1 MTPNSSAL
9 GVPLPE
15 VNSAD
20 SGPRIDPKDL
30 LAAWRETVTA
40 GASQP
45 VHEPLSSWNAYV
57 SNVSW
62 PATKSPG
69 HDSSD
74 LLYSIALRDMLMTQ
88 DVGATE
94 EIATNEVRHTLNFGQ
109 ALLGLLS
116 DQIKPNGSGV
126 VTKVAIP
133 NQLPFNYISADLTTA
148 AGRYGSV
155 LDDARNAQTEALA
168 EIRRDLDTARSALS
182 RRSPADLVT
191 ELTEDRGLGQL
202 VVSKAL
208 DVSPTAVRKWR
219 RGESARPEHRQ
230 VLARLAALCVTLD
243 ELDLHD
249 PSGWLEMAI
258 SDDSELTPLD
268 VFAGGR
274 SDLVATL
281 AAGVME
287 PHEVL
292 DEFDPNW
299 RVIAPLGEYKVIQHS
314 DGSRSAVPREAD

>member
-1 MTPNSSAL
+1 MSPNSTAL
-9 GVPLPE
+9 GVPLPQ

-57 SNVSW
+57 SNASW
-62 PATKSPG
+62 PVTRSTG
-69 HDSSD
+69 HDSND
-74 LLYSIALRDMLMTQ
+74 LLYSIALRDMLT
-88 DVGATE
+88 DVGGVPVDRAS
-94 EIATNEVRHTLNFGQ
+94 NEARHTVNFGQ
-109 ALLGLLS
+109 ALFELLS
-116 DQIKPNGSGV
+116 DQVKPNGSGV

-133 NQLPFNYISADLTTA
+133 DQLPFNYTSAPTTA
-148 AGRYGSV
+148 TGRYRSV
-155 LDDARNAQTEALA
+155 LDEATKAQPEALS

-208 DVSPTAVRKWR
+208 GVSPTAVRKWR
-219 RGESARPEHRQ
+219 RGESASPEHRQ

-287 PHEVL
+287 PREVL

-299 RVIAPLGEYKVIQHS
+299 RVRAPLGEYKVIQHS
-314 DGSRSAVPREAD
+314 DGSRSAVPREVD